1 MGKYFPAIAGN
12 VPNYCTE
19 YYQACKCFYHSV
31 GKSKRNSHTANNLP
45 LLSAQQIYPHER
57 VYELKILLE
66 RLPRLFCTEKSRPTI
81 LGFKHFERRSILLT
95 DIAHRP
101 QRKPRTSQTSC
112 VYLALSQRQNPQSIC
127 LFFGQLFGCSP
138 SLNIYTK
145 QCTIITTNLFS
156 FFKFFF
162 SRGLI

>member
-1 MGKYFPAIAGN
+1 MFPTTA
-12 VPNYCTE
+12 
-19 YYQACKCFYHSV
+19 
-31 GKSKRNSHTANNLP
+31 RNITRPANAFITVWENQKGTVT
-45 LLSAQQIYPHER
+45 QQIICLCFLHSKSIPMNEYTS
-57 VYELKILLE
+57 LKY
-66 RLPRLFCTEKSRPTI
+66 CWNAC
-81 LGFKHFERRSILLT
+81 LGSFARKRAAQRFLASNISQEGQFWLLT

-162 SRGLI
+162 PVV

>member
-81 LGFKHFERRSILLT
+81 LGFKHFARRSILV
-95 DIAHRP
+95 AHRYCSSTTEETTDESN
-101 QRKPRTSQTSC
+101 QLC
-112 VYLALSQRQNPQSIC
+112 LLSFITKTEPPEYMSI
-127 LFFGQLFGCSP
+127 FWP
-138 SLNIYTK
+138 
-145 QCTIITTNLFS
+145 TIWMFS
-156 FFKFFF
+156 
-162 SRGLI
+162 